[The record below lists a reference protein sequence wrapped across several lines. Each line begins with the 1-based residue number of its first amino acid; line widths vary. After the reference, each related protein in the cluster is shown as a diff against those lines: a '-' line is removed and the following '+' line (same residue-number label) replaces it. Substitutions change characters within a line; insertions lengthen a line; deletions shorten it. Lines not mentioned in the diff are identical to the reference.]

1 MNNSATYLLA
11 ALREKIKEM
20 LDLQNKINEKVHP
33 HWREQNFEWYRAIWV
48 ECAEL
53 LDHYGWKWW
62 KKQSPNQAQIE
73 LELVDIWHFGLSV
86 LLSNYDIEKSISL
99 ISEGMTDQRGSG
111 KFRENLEDF
120 TSNTLQTRS
129 FDLKRFNQV
138 MNDVGLTFEK
148 LYVGYISKNVL
159 NSFRQDKGYQ
169 AGTYIKDWSGIE
181 DNEYLIRLASK
192 MDPKSEN
199 FSSKL
204 YTLMEKEY
212 EAHSS
217 KK

>member
-1 MNNSATYLLA
+1 MKGE

-73 LELVDIWHFGLSV
+73 LELVDIWHFGLSI

-99 ISEGMTDQRGSG
+99 ISEGMIDQRGAG

-169 AGTYIKDWSGIE
+169 AGTYIKDWGGIE

-199 FSSKL
+199 FSSEL

>member
-1 MNNSATYLLA
+1 MKGE

-73 LELVDIWHFGLSV
+73 LELVDIWHFGLSI
-86 LLSNYDIEKSISL
+86 LLSKYDIEKSISL
-99 ISEGMTDQRGSG
+99 ISEGMIDQKGSG

-169 AGTYIKDWSGIE
+169 AGTYIKDWGGIE

-199 FSSKL
+199 FSSEL

>member
-1 MNNSATYLLA
+1 MKGE

-73 LELVDIWHFGLSV
+73 LELVDIWHFGLSI
-86 LLSNYDIEKSISL
+86 LLSKYDIEKSISL
-99 ISEGMTDQRGSG
+99 ISEVMTDQRGSG

-169 AGTYIKDWSGIE
+169 AGTYIKDWGGME

-199 FSSKL
+199 FSSEL

>member
-1 MNNSATYLLA
+1 MKGE

-73 LELVDIWHFGLSV
+73 LELVDIWHFGLSI
-86 LLSNYDIEKSISL
+86 LLSKYDIEKSISL
-99 ISEGMTDQRGSG
+99 ISESMTDQRGSG

-169 AGTYIKDWSGIE
+169 AGTYIKDWGGIE

-199 FSSKL
+199 FSSEL
-204 YTLMEKEY
+204 YTLMEREY
-212 EAHSS
+212 EVHSS

>member
-1 MNNSATYLLA
+1 MKGE

-73 LELVDIWHFGLSV
+73 LELVDIWHFGLSI

-99 ISEGMTDQRGSG
+99 ISEGMIDQRGSG

-120 TSNTLQTRS
+120 TSTTLQTRS

-148 LYVGYISKNVL
+148 LYVGYISKNIL

-169 AGTYIKDWSGIE
+169 AGTYIKDWGGIE

-199 FSSKL
+199 FSSEL

>member
-1 MNNSATYLLA
+1 MKGE

-33 HWREQNFEWYRAIWV
+33 HWREQNFQWYRAIWV

-73 LELVDIWHFGLSV
+73 LELVDIWHFGLSI

-99 ISEGMTDQRGSG
+99 ISEVMTDQRGSG

-169 AGTYIKDWSGIE
+169 AGTYIKDWGGIE

-199 FSSKL
+199 FSSEL

>member
-1 MNNSATYLLA
+1 MKGE

-73 LELVDIWHFGLSV
+73 LELVDIWHFGLSI

-99 ISEGMTDQRGSG
+99 ISEGMIDQRGSG

-169 AGTYIKDWSGIE
+169 AGTYIKDWGGIE
-181 DNEYLIRLASK
+181 DNEYLIRLASE

-199 FSSKL
+199 FSSEL

>member
-1 MNNSATYLLA
+1 MKGE

-33 HWREQNFEWYRAIWV
+33 YWREQNFEWYRAIWV

-73 LELVDIWHFGLSV
+73 LELVDIWHFGLSI

-99 ISEGMTDQRGSG
+99 ISEGMIDQRGSG

-169 AGTYIKDWSGIE
+169 AGTYIKDWGGIE

-199 FSSKL
+199 FSSEL

>member
-1 MNNSATYLLA
+1 MKGE

-73 LELVDIWHFGLSV
+73 LELVDIWHFGLSI

-99 ISEGMTDQRGSG
+99 VSEGMIDQRGSG

-169 AGTYIKDWSGIE
+169 AGTYIKDWGGIE

-199 FSSKL
+199 FSSEL

>member
-1 MNNSATYLLA
+1 MKGE

-73 LELVDIWHFGLSV
+73 LELVDIWHFGLSI

-99 ISEGMTDQRGSG
+99 ISEGMIDQTGSG

-169 AGTYIKDWSGIE
+169 AGTYIKDWGGIE

-199 FSSKL
+199 FSSEL
-204 YTLMEKEY
+204 YTLMEREY

>member
-1 MNNSATYLLA
+1 MKGE

-73 LELVDIWHFGLSV
+73 LELVDIWHFGLSI
-86 LLSNYDIEKSISL
+86 LLSDYDIEKSISL
-99 ISEGMTDQRGSG
+99 ISELMTDQRVSG

-120 TSNTLQTRS
+120 TSNTLQTRN

-169 AGTYIKDWSGIE
+169 AGTYIKDWGGIE

-199 FSSKL
+199 FSSEL

>member
-1 MNNSATYLLA
+1 MKGE

-33 HWREQNFEWYRAIWV
+33 NWREQNFEWYRAIWV

-73 LELVDIWHFGLSV
+73 LELVDIWHFGLSI

-99 ISEGMTDQRGSG
+99 ISEGMIDQKGSE

-169 AGTYIKDWSGIE
+169 AGTYIKDWGGIE

-199 FSSKL
+199 FSSEL

>member
-1 MNNSATYLLA
+1 MKGE
-11 ALREKIKEM
+11 ALQEKIKEM

-73 LELVDIWHFGLSV
+73 LELVDIWHFGLSI
-86 LLSNYDIEKSISL
+86 LLSKYDIEKSISL
-99 ISEGMTDQRGSG
+99 ISEGMIDQRGSG

-120 TSNTLQTRS
+120 TSKTLQTRC

-169 AGTYIKDWSGIE
+169 AGTYLKDWGGIE

-199 FSSKL
+199 FSSEL
-204 YTLMEKEY
+204 YTLMEREY

>member
-1 MNNSATYLLA
+1 MKGE

-33 HWREQNFEWYRAIWV
+33 HWREQNFEWNRAIWV

-73 LELVDIWHFGLSV
+73 LELVDIWHFGLSI

-99 ISEGMTDQRGSG
+99 ISEGMIDQRRSG

-169 AGTYIKDWSGIE
+169 AGTYIKDWGGIE

-199 FSSKL
+199 FSSEL

>member
-1 MNNSATYLLA
+1 MKGE

-73 LELVDIWHFGLSV
+73 LELVDIWHFGLSI

-99 ISEGMTDQRGSG
+99 ISEGMIDQRGSG

-120 TSNTLQTRS
+120 TSNTLQKRS

-169 AGTYIKDWSGIE
+169 AGTYIKDWGGIE

-199 FSSKL
+199 FSSEL

>member
-1 MNNSATYLLA
+1 MKGE

-73 LELVDIWHFGLSV
+73 LELVDIWHFGLSI

-99 ISEGMTDQRGSG
+99 ISEGMIDQRGSG

-169 AGTYIKDWSGIE
+169 AGTYVKDWGGIE

-199 FSSKL
+199 FSSEL

>member
-1 MNNSATYLLA
+1 MKGE

-73 LELVDIWHFGLSV
+73 LELVDIWHFGLSI

-99 ISEGMTDQRGSG
+99 ISEGMIDQRGSG

-169 AGTYIKDWSGIE
+169 AGTYIKDWGGIE

-192 MDPKSEN
+192 MDPKNEN
-199 FSSKL
+199 FSSEL

>member
-1 MNNSATYLLA
+1 MKGE

-73 LELVDIWHFGLSV
+73 LELVDIWHFGLSI

-99 ISEGMTDQRGSG
+99 ISEVMTDQRGSG

-169 AGTYIKDWSGIE
+169 AGTYIKDWGGIE

-192 MDPKSEN
+192 IDPKSEN
-199 FSSKL
+199 FSSEL

>member
-1 MNNSATYLLA
+1 MKGE

-73 LELVDIWHFGLSV
+73 LELVDIWHFGLSI

-99 ISEGMTDQRGSG
+99 ISEDMIDQRGSG

-169 AGTYIKDWSGIE
+169 AGTYIKDWGGIE

-199 FSSKL
+199 FSSEL

>member
-1 MNNSATYLLA
+1 MKGE

-73 LELVDIWHFGLSV
+73 LELVDIWHFGLSI
-86 LLSNYDIEKSISL
+86 LLSKYDIEKSISL
-99 ISEGMTDQRGSG
+99 ISEVMTDQRGSG

-169 AGTYIKDWSGIE
+169 AGTYIKDWGGIE

-192 MDPKSEN
+192 IDPKSEN
-199 FSSKL
+199 FSSEL
-204 YTLMEKEY
+204 YTLMEREY

>member
-1 MNNSATYLLA
+1 MNLGLSIKGE
-11 ALREKIKEM
+11 ALREKIREM
-20 LDLQNKINEKVHP
+20 LDQQNKINEKIHP

-73 LELVDIWHFGLSV
+73 LELVDIWHFGLSIM
-86 LLSNYDIEKSISL
+86 LSKYDIEKSISL
-99 ISEGMTDQRGSG
+99 ISEVMTDQRGSG
-111 KFRENLEDF
+111 KFRENLEEF

-169 AGTYIKDWSGIE
+169 AVTYLKDWGVIE

-199 FSSKL
+199 FSSEL
-204 YTLMEKEY
+204 YTLMEREY

>member
-1 MNNSATYLLA
+1 MKGE

-73 LELVDIWHFGLSV
+73 LELVDIWHFGLSI

-99 ISEGMTDQRGSG
+99 ISEVMTDQRGSG

-169 AGTYIKDWSGIE
+169 AGTYIKDWGGIE

-192 MDPKSEN
+192 MDPESEN
-199 FSSKL
+199 FSSEL

>member
-1 MNNSATYLLA
+1 MKGE

-73 LELVDIWHFGLSV
+73 LELVDIWHFGLSI
-86 LLSNYDIEKSISL
+86 LLSKYDIEKSISL
-99 ISEGMTDQRGSG
+99 ISECMIDQRGSG

-169 AGTYIKDWSGIE
+169 AGTYIKDWGGIE

-199 FSSKL
+199 FSSEL

>member
-1 MNNSATYLLA
+1 MKGE

-62 KKQSPNQAQIE
+62 KKQNPNQAQIE
-73 LELVDIWHFGLSV
+73 LELVDIWHFGLSI

-99 ISEGMTDQRGSG
+99 ISEGMMDQRGSG

-169 AGTYIKDWSGIE
+169 AGTYIKDWGGIE

-192 MDPKSEN
+192 IDPKSEN
-199 FSSKL
+199 FSSEL

-212 EAHSS
+212 EAHRS

>member
-1 MNNSATYLLA
+1 MKGE

-73 LELVDIWHFGLSV
+73 LELVDIWHFGLSI

-99 ISEGMTDQRGSG
+99 ISEGMIDQRGSG

-169 AGTYIKDWSGIE
+169 AGTYIKDWGGIE
-181 DNEYLIRLASK
+181 DNEYLIRLASE

-199 FSSKL
+199 FSSEL
-204 YTLMEKEY
+204 YTFMEKEY

>member
-1 MNNSATYLLA
+1 MKGE

-73 LELVDIWHFGLSV
+73 LELVDIWHFGLSI
-86 LLSNYDIEKSISL
+86 LLSNYDIEKSTSL
-99 ISEGMTDQRGSG
+99 ISEGMIDQRGSG

-169 AGTYIKDWSGIE
+169 AGTYIKDWGGIE
-181 DNEYLIRLASK
+181 DNEYLITLASK

-199 FSSKL
+199 FSSEL

>member
-1 MNNSATYLLA
+1 MKGE

-73 LELVDIWHFGLSV
+73 LELVDIWHFGLSI

-99 ISEGMTDQRGSG
+99 ISEGMIDQRGSG

-120 TSNTLQTRS
+120 TSKTLQTRS

-138 MNDVGLTFEK
+138 MNDVGFCL
-148 LYVGYISKNVL
+148 
-159 NSFRQDKGYQ
+159 
-169 AGTYIKDWSGIE
+169 
-181 DNEYLIRLASK
+181 
-192 MDPKSEN
+192 
-199 FSSKL
+199 L
-204 YTLMEKEY
+204 YTSPSPRD
-212 EAHSS
+212 A
-217 KK
+217 

>member
-1 MNNSATYLLA
+1 MKGE

-73 LELVDIWHFGLSV
+73 LELVDIWHFGLSI
-86 LLSNYDIEKSISL
+86 LLSNYDIEKSTSL
-99 ISEGMTDQRGSG
+99 ISEGMIDQRGSG

-169 AGTYIKDWSGIE
+169 AGTYIKDWGGIE

-199 FSSKL
+199 FSSEL

>member
-1 MNNSATYLLA
+1 MKGE

-73 LELVDIWHFGLSV
+73 LELVDIWHFGLSI

-99 ISEGMTDQRGSG
+99 ISEGMIDQRGSG

-120 TSNTLQTRS
+120 TSITLQTRS

-169 AGTYIKDWSGIE
+169 AGTYIKDWGGIE

-199 FSSKL
+199 FSSEL

-212 EAHSS
+212 EAHSP

>member
-1 MNNSATYLLA
+1 MKGE

-73 LELVDIWHFGLSV
+73 LELVDIWHFGLSI
-86 LLSNYDIEKSISL
+86 LLSNYDIEKSTSL
-99 ISEGMTDQRGSG
+99 ISEVMIDQRGSG

-169 AGTYIKDWSGIE
+169 AGTYIKDWGGIE

-192 MDPKSEN
+192 MDPQSEN
-199 FSSKL
+199 FSSEL

>member
-1 MNNSATYLLA
+1 MKGE

-73 LELVDIWHFGLSV
+73 LELVDIWHFGLSI

-99 ISEGMTDQRGSG
+99 ISEGMIDQRGSG

-169 AGTYIKDWSGIE
+169 AGTYIKDWGGIE
-181 DNEYLIRLASK
+181 DNEYLIRLASQ

-199 FSSKL
+199 FSSEL

>member
-1 MNNSATYLLA
+1 MKGE

-73 LELVDIWHFGLSV
+73 LELVDIWHFGLSI

-99 ISEGMTDQRGSG
+99 ISEGMIDQRGSG

-169 AGTYIKDWSGIE
+169 AGTYIKDWGGIE

-192 MDPKSEN
+192 IDPKSEN
-199 FSSKL
+199 FSSEL

-217 KK
+217 KKCDNI

>member
-1 MNNSATYLLA
+1 MKGE

-33 HWREQNFEWYRAIWV
+33 HWRKQNFEWYRAIWV

-73 LELVDIWHFGLSV
+73 LELVDIWHFGLSI

-99 ISEGMTDQRGSG
+99 ISEGMIDQRGSG

-169 AGTYIKDWSGIE
+169 AGTYIKDWGGIE

-199 FSSKL
+199 FSSEL

>member
-1 MNNSATYLLA
+1 MKGE

-73 LELVDIWHFGLSV
+73 LELVDIWHFGLSI

-99 ISEGMTDQRGSG
+99 ISEGMIDQRGSG

-169 AGTYIKDWSGIE
+169 AGTYIKDWGGIE
-181 DNEYLIRLASK
+181 DNEYLIKLASK

-199 FSSKL
+199 FSSEL

>member
-1 MNNSATYLLA
+1 MKGE

-48 ECAEL
+48 GCAEL

-73 LELVDIWHFGLSV
+73 LELVDIWHFGLSI

-99 ISEGMTDQRGSG
+99 ISEGMIDQRGSG

-169 AGTYIKDWSGIE
+169 AGTYIKDWGGIE

-199 FSSKL
+199 FSSEL

>member
-1 MNNSATYLLA
+1 MKGE

-33 HWREQNFEWYRAIWV
+33 NWREQNFEWYRAIWV

-73 LELVDIWHFGLSV
+73 LELVDIWHFGLSI

-99 ISEGMTDQRGSG
+99 IFEGMIDQRGSG

-169 AGTYIKDWSGIE
+169 AGTYIKDWGGIE

-199 FSSKL
+199 FSSEL

>member
-1 MNNSATYLLA
+1 MKGE

-73 LELVDIWHFGLSV
+73 LELVDIWHFGLSI
-86 LLSNYDIEKSISL
+86 LLSDYDIEKSISL
-99 ISEGMTDQRGSG
+99 ISEVMTDQRGSG

-169 AGTYIKDWSGIE
+169 AGTYIKDWGGIE

-192 MDPKSEN
+192 IDPKSEN
-199 FSSKL
+199 FSSEL
-204 YTLMEKEY
+204 YTLMEREY

>member
-1 MNNSATYLLA
+1 MKGE

-33 HWREQNFEWYRAIWV
+33 HWREKNFEWYRAIWV

-73 LELVDIWHFGLSV
+73 LELVDIWHFGLSI

-99 ISEGMTDQRGSG
+99 ISEGMIDQRGSG

-120 TSNTLQTRS
+120 TSITLQTRS

-169 AGTYIKDWSGIE
+169 AGTYIKDWGGIE

-199 FSSKL
+199 FSSEL

>member
-1 MNNSATYLLA
+1 MKGE

-73 LELVDIWHFGLSV
+73 LELVDIWHFGLSI

-99 ISEGMTDQRGSG
+99 ISEGMIDQSGSG

-120 TSNTLQTRS
+120 TTNTLQTRS

-169 AGTYIKDWSGIE
+169 AGTYIKDWGGIE

-199 FSSKL
+199 FSSEL